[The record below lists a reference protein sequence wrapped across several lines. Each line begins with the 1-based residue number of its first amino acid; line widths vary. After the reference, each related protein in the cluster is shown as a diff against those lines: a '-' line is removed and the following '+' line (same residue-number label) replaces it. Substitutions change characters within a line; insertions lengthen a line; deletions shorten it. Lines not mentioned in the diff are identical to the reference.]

1 MDKII
6 KGTCAE
12 CGKQKYIIND
22 LQNNKQYCKKC
33 FKKGSPKCEEHP
45 KDDFSAFCETCNQ
58 YICSKFKKHKD
69 YHEKHQI
76 FIINN
81 KCKKHPKD
89 DFSTFCETCNQ
100 YICSQF
106 EEHKDYHK
114 NHQIFKKEEYE
125 PKNEELNLILLFIK
139 FLTIIYESYVENKKN
154 NFFNCINIKNFS
166 HFIKGTNTL
175 DLFNKNFKCNIKSND
190 KKINLKDKEIGDFGF
205 KLFCKIKFE
214 NLEQL
219 ILANNNI
226 SNIDDLKNLASPY
239 LNKLNLRHN
248 NIRNINIFQD
258 LKFPLKDL
266 DLSSN
271 RIDNINIF
279 ESMNNNGLK
288 NLEKLK
294 LFYNNF
300 KLDEK
305 NNNIQKQIKE
315 KLKEKFEEE
324 KNEDF
329 SENLKKID
337 NFNLSYNTTININD
351 KTIDLSLIKT
361 NNYDYHHLLEQFN
374 HPNVTS
380 IKLGKSEN
388 INYDFKN
395 ISKNYP
401 NCNSLIFEDKQ
412 IYLKNPNPWDINFK
426 KKLTDLE
433 SIVKL
438 EDKKA
443 SYQKLFPFTFTCFT
457 SINNKQQYLIYYE
470 NTENKADIYLVN
482 NFIDKKKNKILTLKN
497 ISLIQIRYYIDVQ
510 EQRDI
515 LLGSVNEPNKSSIYY
530 WEFTEEKLN
539 LISQFDGGI
548 SFCMISDKR
557 FGSNFIISS
566 DDKET
571 LYIWTKEKEI
581 KKNIYLNDSIKN
593 NSITIYFID
602 SYNYIKK
609 NSSLLSNNENN
620 IQTDDENKYYIIVG
634 DEDGYISF
642 DFISTKDEINIK
654 KYKRYSNRGENKYAI
669 VYSDSSLINLIGSDF
684 KSHEILIFSFDLGC
698 NFGRINLGENYLSLG
713 INLWNS
719 QYLIVCCKK
728 MENKPIDNVIKAI
741 KIFDIDNGNLF
752 HEITNKS
759 GALFSLKFID
769 NNSKEYILI
778 EYLDGTIELFSC

>member
-1 MDKII
+1 
-6 KGTCAE
+6 
-12 CGKQKYIIND
+12 
-22 LQNNKQYCKKC
+22 
-33 FKKGSPKCEEHP
+33 
-45 KDDFSAFCETCNQ
+45 
-58 YICSKFKKHKD
+58 
-69 YHEKHQI
+69 
-76 FIINN
+76 
-81 KCKKHPKD
+81 
-89 DFSTFCETCNQ
+89 
-100 YICSQF
+100 
-106 EEHKDYHK
+106 
-114 NHQIFKKEEYE
+114 
-125 PKNEELNLILLFIK
+125 
-139 FLTIIYESYVENKKN
+139 
-154 NFFNCINIKNFS
+154 
-166 HFIKGTNTL
+166 
-175 DLFNKNFKCNIKSND
+175 
-190 KKINLKDKEIGDFGF
+190 
-205 KLFCKIKFE
+205 
-214 NLEQL
+214 
-219 ILANNNI
+219 
-226 SNIDDLKNLASPY
+226 
-239 LNKLNLRHN
+239 
-248 NIRNINIFQD
+248 
-258 LKFPLKDL
+258 
-266 DLSSN
+266 
-271 RIDNINIF
+271 
-279 ESMNNNGLK
+279 MNNNGLK

-361 NNYDYHHLLEQFN
+361 NNNDYHHLLEQFN

-380 IKLGKSEN
+380 IKFGKSEN
-388 INYDFKN
+388 INFDFKN

-426 KKLTDLE
+426 NKLTDLE
-433 SIVKL
+433 SKVKL
-438 EDKKA
+438 KDKKS
-443 SYQKLFPFTFTCFT
+443 SYQKLFPYTFTCFT

-482 NFIDKKKNKILTLKN
+482 ILIDKKKNIILTLKN

-609 NSSLLSNNENN
+609 NISLLSNNENN

-634 DEDGYISF
+634 DEEGYISF

-654 KYKRYSNRGENKYAI
+654 KYKRYSNGGENKYAI
-669 VYSDSSLINLIGSDF
+669 VYSDSSLINLIGSNF
-684 KSHEILIFSFDLGC
+684 KSNEIKIFSFDSGC
-698 NFGRINLGENYLSLG
+698 TIGRINLGENYLSLG

-728 MENKPIDNVIKAI
+728 MENKSIDNKSIDNKPIDNKPIDNKSIDNKPIDNVIKAI